1 MAKVGEMVPCV
12 DCGKII
18 QKKAAN
24 HRRCNACAAKAD
36 RDHNMSRNLRKPK
49 QKKEKLPA
57 IADELYFRNDMSY
70 CEKCAHAR
78 RVGGIMYCDYL
89 EDQEEYGLPVRQ
101 WPRPASQECLFRSKE
116 MNRAGYLTAKEI
128 EELMV
133 RGERIVI
140 NTRTGKLYKGTEDA
154 AAAEGM
160 LQKDVKKQCQ
170 LNRKRTSTNYA
181 EKLRYITPEE
191 MALLK
196 ARLRYKWA

>member
-18 QKKAAN
+18 QKKASN
-24 HRRCNACAAKAD
+24 HRRCSACAAKAD
-36 RDHNMSRNLRKPK
+36 REHDMSRNLRKKP
-49 QKKEKLPA
+49 KKEKLKA
-57 IADELYFRNDMSY
+57 VADELRLENDMSV
-70 CEKCAHAR
+70 CKKCAHVR
-78 RVGGIMYCDYL
+78 RVAGFLYCNYL
-89 EDQEEYGLPVRQ
+89 EDQEEYGLPARQ

-133 RGERIVI
+133 EGDRAVI
-140 NTRTGKLYKGTEDA
+140 NTRTGKLYKGIKDA

-170 LNRKRTSTNYA
+170 LNRKRSSTNYA
-181 EKLRYITPEE
+181 EKMRFITTEE